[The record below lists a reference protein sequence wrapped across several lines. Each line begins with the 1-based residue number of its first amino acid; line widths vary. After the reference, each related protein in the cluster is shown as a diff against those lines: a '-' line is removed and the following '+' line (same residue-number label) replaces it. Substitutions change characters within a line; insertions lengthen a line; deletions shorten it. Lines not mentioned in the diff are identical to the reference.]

1 MSLLESRRRS
11 SRLPLRI
18 PVILSGKDFNH
29 ETFNEPAETIDV
41 GKFGAKIL
49 TGRRLR
55 MGSLVT
61 LRRANSDK
69 TESFRVVY
77 LGQPDPETRKNSVGL
92 ELSSIEDFWGH
103 SFPPDSW

>member
-18 PVILSGKDFNH
+18 PVVLSGKDFNH
-29 ETFNEPAETIDV
+29 EAFNEPAETIDV

-49 TGRRLR
+49 TSRRLR
-55 MGSLVT
+55 MGTLVT

-69 TESFRVVY
+69 TETFRVVY
-77 LGQPDPETRKNSVGL
+77 LGQPDPETRKNPVGL

>member
-1 MSLLESRRRS
+1 MSLVESRRRG

-18 PVILSGKDFNH
+18 PVIVAGKDFEH
-29 ETFNEPAETIDV
+29 QTFNEPAETLDV

-49 TGRRLR
+49 TSRRLR
-55 MGSLVT
+55 LGSLVS
-61 LRRANSDK
+61 LRRTHSDK

-77 LGQPDPETRKNSVGL
+77 VGEPDPETHKNPVGL

-103 SFPPDSW
+103 SFPPDAW

>member
-1 MSLLESRRRS
+1 MSLLESRRRT

-49 TGRRLR
+49 TSRRLR
-55 MGSLVT
+55 MGSLVSV
-61 LRRANSDK
+61 RRANSDK
-69 TESFRVVY
+69 SESFRVVY
-77 LGQPDPETRKNSVGL
+77 LGQPDPETHKNPVGL
-92 ELSSIEDFWGH
+92 EISSIEDFWGH

>member
-1 MSLLESRRRS
+1 MSFVESRRRS

-18 PVILSGKDFNH
+18 PVIVSGKDYEH
-29 ETFNEPAETIDV
+29 QSFNEPAETVDV

-55 MGSLVT
+55 LGSLVS

-69 TESFRVVY
+69 AESFRVVY
-77 LGQPDPETRKNSVGL
+77 LGDPDAETRKNLVGL